1 MEILEKRAEWS
12 AAFEA
17 GWLAHFKET
26 GEQDWK
32 IYNRPYNSPL
42 GPTPGLDLS
51 QSRLVLISSAGTYL
65 TDSQEAFDASN
76 PVGDYTLRVWPIE
89 TPFTDLS
96 IAHDHYDHSTIQDDP
111 QVLLPIQHL
120 QDMVAEGKIGELVP
134 HVISYM
140 GYEPDIRRTV
150 DELAPQIVSKVHE
163 LGAEAALLVPS

>member
-1 MEILEKRAEWS
+1 MEILEKRDEWS

-17 GWLAHFKET
+17 GWLAHYNET
-26 GEQDWK
+26 GEKDWK
-32 IYNRPYNSPL
+32 LYNRPYNTPL
-42 GPTPGLDLS
+42 DPTPGIDLS

-65 TDSQEAFDASN
+65 TASQEAFDASHAI
-76 PVGDYTLRVWPIE
+76 GDYTMRIWPLD

-96 IAHDHYDHSTIQDDP
+96 IAHDHYDHTAIQADP

-120 QDMVAEGKIGELVP
+120 QDLVSEGVIGELVP
-134 HVISYM
+134 EVISYM

-150 DELAPQIVSKVHE
+150 DELAPIVVANAHE